1 MDLCSEGAGT
11 LLFTTSRHPVAVPI
25 PTLVILTAHQ
35 VGTTME
41 TPSPRHFWQEEVIII
56 LHQTKWKHFTKQPKN
71 CGIEFSFKLDSQLI
85 LN

>member
-1 MDLCSEGAGT
+1 MDLLSVGAMTFT
-11 LLFTTSRHPVAVPI
+11 LPTTRHPVAIPI
-25 PTLVILTAHQ
+25 PFLVILTAHQ
-35 VGTTME
+35 VGTAME
-41 TPSPRHFWQEEVIII
+41 TPSPRHFWQEEVIMI

>member
-1 MDLCSEGAGT
+1 MDLFSETAMTFT
-11 LLFTTSRHPVAVPI
+11 LPATRHPVAVTM

-35 VGTTME
+35 AGTTME
-41 TPSPRHFWQEEVIII
+41 TPSPRHFWREEVIII